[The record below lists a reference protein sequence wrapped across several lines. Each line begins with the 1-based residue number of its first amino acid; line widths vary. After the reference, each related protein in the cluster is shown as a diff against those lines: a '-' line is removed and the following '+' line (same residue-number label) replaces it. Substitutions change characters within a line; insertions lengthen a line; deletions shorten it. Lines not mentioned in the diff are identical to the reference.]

1 MNQRPGKMHRASAFD
16 DMSEMKMRNFF
27 KTCAQLLKDDES
39 DEGAFYFNQIVD
51 HINEGKSLPTD
62 SASIA
67 RMLGM

>member
-1 MNQRPGKMHRASAFD
+1 
-16 DMSEMKMRNFF
+16 MRNFF

-51 HINEGKSLPTD
+51 HINEGKALPTD

>member
-1 MNQRPGKMHRASAFD
+1 MYQRPGKITASAYD
-16 DMSEMKMRNFF
+16 DTSDMKLRNFF
-27 KTCAQLLKDDES
+27 KTCAQVLKDDES

-62 SASIA
+62 RASIT